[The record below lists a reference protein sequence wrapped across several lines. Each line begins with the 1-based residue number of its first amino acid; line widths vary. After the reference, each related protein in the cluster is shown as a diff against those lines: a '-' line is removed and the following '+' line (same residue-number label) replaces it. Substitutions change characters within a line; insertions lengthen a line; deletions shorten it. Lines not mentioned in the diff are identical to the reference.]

1 MGEETPRK
9 SYRRP
14 LAALAALIAEY
25 LAISF
30 SFDAAQLLDRADA
43 WQGLGWMGWVGPA
56 VIAFGTALWIM
67 SGEELL
73 EALRRVATAEPPPL
87 ARRIA
92 VHVLCFVGLFAL
104 STRLFAYE
112 PFPDGPVVFW
122 VALWFFAGA
131 ASALSLVPI
140 AFGGVGLRALLRELA
155 WPLALSS
162 ILAFIAMGAG
172 LVTIELW
179 GQLGSLTLDLVAV
192 MLDHVVSPIVFD
204 PSEAAIG
211 TEEFW
216 VRIAPVCS
224 GYEGI
229 GLIAVFLS
237 AYLVLFRKTL
247 RFPRVLI
254 LVPAAIGAIWFLN
267 AVRIVALILLGHY
280 WSADVA
286 IGGFHSKA
294 GWLVF
299 CGVAL
304 GVTWLTQHSSWFASR
319 PAELRGRI
327 VNPSAPFLLPLL
339 AVVGTA
345 LVTGLF
351 IDEFDYFYPLRVIAA
366 LLVIAWYR
374 EDYTTG
380 LREHLGGRRL
390 VSWDGIAIGVVVYA
404 IWIGVSALGESD
416 WTEPRPEA
424 LSLVE
429 APIAVVWIV
438 FRAMG
443 SVITIPIVEE
453 LAFRGFLL
461 RRLIGSD
468 FTKVPYDKW
477 QWPAVLISSLAF
489 AAAHQQWI
497 GGFAAGVLYAYA
509 QKRRGLLSDAIIAH
523 ATTNALITMQVLLVG
538 HWGLW

>member
-1 MGEETPRK
+1 MGEEAPRK
-9 SYRRP
+9 SYRRL

-73 EALRRVATAEPPPL
+73 EALRRVATATPPPL

-92 VHVLCFVGLFAL
+92 VHVLCFAGFFAL
-104 STRLFAYE
+104 SARLFAYE

-122 VALWFFAGA
+122 VALWLLAGA
-131 ASALSLVPI
+131 ASVLSLVPI

-162 ILAFIAMGAG
+162 ILAFVAMGAG

-179 GQLGSLTLDLVAV
+179 AQLGSLTLDLVAV
-192 MLDHVVSPIVFD
+192 MLDSVISPIVFD

-211 TEEFW
+211 TERFW
-216 VRIAPVCS
+216 VRILPICS

-237 AYLVLFRKTL
+237 AYLVLFRKSL
-247 RFPRVLI
+247 RFPRVLV
-254 LVPAAIGAIWFLN
+254 LVPAAIAAVWFLN
-267 AVRIVALILLGHY
+267 AVRIVALILVGHY
-280 WSADVA
+280 WSPDIA

-304 GVTWLTQHSSWFASR
+304 GVTWLTQRSTWFARR
-319 PAELRGRI
+319 PTELRGRI
-327 VNPSAPFLLPLL
+327 VNPSGPFLLPLL

-374 EDYTTG
+374 EDYAAG
-380 LREHLGGRRL
+380 LREHLGARRL
-390 VSWDGIAIGVVVYA
+390 ISWDAIAIGVAVYA
-404 IWIGVSALGESD
+404 IWIGASALSD
-416 WTEPRPEA
+416 SGWAEPRPEE
-424 LSLVE
+424 LSQVE
-429 APIAVVWIV
+429 APIAVVWVV

-461 RRLIGSD
+461 RRLVGSD
-468 FTKVPYDKW
+468 FTRVPYDKW
-477 QWPAVLISSLAF
+477 HWPAVLISSLAF

-497 GGFAAGVLYAYA
+497 GGFAAGLLYAYA

-523 ATTNALITMQVLLVG
+523 GTTNALITMQVLVGG